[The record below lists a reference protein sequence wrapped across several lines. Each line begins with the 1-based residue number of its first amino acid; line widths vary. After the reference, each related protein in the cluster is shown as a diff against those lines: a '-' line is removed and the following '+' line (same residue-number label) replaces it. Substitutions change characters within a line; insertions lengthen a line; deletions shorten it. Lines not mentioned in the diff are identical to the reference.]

1 MRAALGLGAAAAR
14 VAQRP
19 AAVAVD
25 SVAGASSSSS
35 ACRAMRTTLAR
46 LLVWL
51 LVLPQASAFAR
62 QLPRA
67 GTCSSRAAGC
77 TRQAQAAR
85 FAVPQAGLASEDLVP
100 VIAAVV
106 LTAAAGLLQYSVS
119 AGDRGINAYL
129 SKEKGENPFYNY
141 RSSRPPAPGRRRFD
155 EEER

>member
-1 MRAALGLGAAAAR
+1 
-14 VAQRP
+14 
-19 AAVAVD
+19 
-25 SVAGASSSSS
+25 
-35 ACRAMRTTLAR
+35 MRTTLAR

-51 LVLPQASAFAR
+51 LVLPVASAFAQLGCGSLQQHQAAGCTR
-62 QLPRA
+62 Q
-67 GTCSSRAAGC
+67 AAGC

-85 FAVPQAGLASEDLVP
+85 FAVPQAGLATEDLVP

-141 RSSRPPAPGRRRFD
+141 RSSRPPAQGRRRPG

>member
-1 MRAALGLGAAAAR
+1 MRA
-14 VAQRP
+14 
-19 AAVAVD
+19 
-25 SVAGASSSSS
+25 
-35 ACRAMRTTLAR
+35 TLAR

-51 LVLPQASAFAR
+51 LVLPEVAVAFA
-62 QLPRA
+62 QLPRP

-77 TRQAQAAR
+77 TQQARAQAAR
-85 FAVPQAGLASEDLVP
+85 FAVPQAGLATEDLVP

-141 RSSRPPAPGRRRFD
+141 RSSRPPAPGRRRPG
-155 EEER
+155 EEERR

>member
-1 MRAALGLGAAAAR
+1 MG
-14 VAQRP
+14 
-19 AAVAVD
+19 
-25 SVAGASSSSS
+25 
-35 ACRAMRTTLAR
+35 TTLAR

-51 LVLPQASAFAR
+51 LVFPQASAFAR
-62 QLPRA
+62 QLPQA
-67 GTCSSRAAGC
+67 GTSRAAGC

-85 FAVPQAGLASEDLVP
+85 FAVPQAGIATEDLVP

-141 RSSRPPAPGRRRFD
+141 RSSRPPAQGNRRPD

>member
-1 MRAALGLGAAAAR
+1 
-14 VAQRP
+14 
-19 AAVAVD
+19 
-25 SVAGASSSSS
+25 
-35 ACRAMRTTLAR
+35 MRTTLAR

-51 LVLPQASAFAR
+51 LVLPEASAFAR

-85 FAVPQAGLASEDLVP
+85 FAVPQAGIATEDLVP

-141 RSSRPPAPGRRRFD
+141 RSSRPPAQGNRRPD